1 MSVCDPLDVRCS
13 EVSDKIVSKV
23 IPWMNYFINRVF
35 IKFGEYLAYRMGRH
49 INNYYGLVSVKLLQV
64 F

>member
-1 MSVCDPLDVRCS
+1 
-13 EVSDKIVSKV
+13 
-23 IPWMNYFINRVF
+23 MNYFINRVF